1 MEIHCLGA
9 SLSQQPIHLCEG
21 LPLLIKLSSET
32 LLLVEELG
40 LSPRHPLEVL
50 K

>member
-1 MEIHCLGA
+1 MEICRLSA
-9 SLSQQPIHLCEG
+9 PLSQQPIHLGEG
-21 LPLLIKLSSET
+21 LLLLIKLSSET

-40 LSPRHPLEVL
+40 LSPRPPFELL

>member
-1 MEIHCLGA
+1 MEIHRLSAPLSLQPVRLG
-9 SLSQQPIHLCEG
+9 EG
-21 LPLLIKLSSET
+21 LPLLIKLSPET

-40 LSPRHPLEVL
+40 LSPRPPLELL